1 MEKGKKEKWNPG
13 SGDGITPAK
22 SKVSTSHWRLFDLL
36 YFVSIEKQNLSLADS
51 TLHSLLQI
59 LLRHPASFIKGHL
72 LLLNVNVLLN
82 FLTLPEEICATRH
95 KGAFSWLLESPGN
108 LGSPAESCA
117 VCQEAHSLPW
127 RIHRLSRDLHP
138 CFTHRTKV
146 RNIPWGTAMVLPFSG
161 YCKLI
166 RSEEGPT
173 MHLDCLYLF
182 NGIQRGVFN
191 PATVEQWGTKSSHSQ
206 WSLQPCTAVCHCV
219 QFPLVLHSTKHN

>member
-82 FLTLPEEICATRH
+82 FPKLPEEICARRH

-108 LGSPAESCA
+108 LGSPAERCA
-117 VCQEAHSLPW
+117 ICQEAQSLLW
-127 RIHRLSRDLHP
+127 RIHRLYQDLHP
-138 CFTHRTKV
+138 HFTQRIEVGNT
-146 RNIPWGTAMVLPFSG
+146 PWGPTLVLPFTGFTPSNSHG
-161 YCKLI
+161 TIANSSAVNQI
-166 RSEEGPT
+166 RIRTHYVSWLPI
-173 MHLDCLYLF
+173 F
-182 NGIQRGVFN
+182 I
-191 PATVEQWGTKSSHSQ
+191 
-206 WSLQPCTAVCHCV
+206 
-219 QFPLVLHSTKHN
+219 